1 MACNKFF
8 VVWLLLST
16 STIGKCKPLSKLSRT
31 FLQKSIN
38 LRYHIRR
45 VEGNNSNLNSFVLVC
60 GSNVQGSKT
69 LDWEENGNCS
79 CKPDFNGLKCDSCTE
94 EYTKFPNHQGIPEVA
109 ALIVGGFDGFNELKT
124 AEFIPQIGTSKK
136 CSLPSLRTGIALQP
150 SLIQTSDEIL
160 LCGEAT
166 WDDKPYPLCPLFK
179 RLCSVRLS
187 KSYASK
193 VFKCLELKDNQW
205 QEHSQL
211 KNKRGWSSAVTMPG
225 GVYIFGGW
233 GKSKTTWEWLPSG
246 TNQWRSGNSGIPGG
260 FSSGCAVQINDKD
273 ILLIGGDGTRKRVL
287 KFNTTA
293 QEFTSLG
300 DVLIQGR
307 YHHACTR
314 MEDKIVI
321 AGGYGSG
328 NYLKSTEIINIHDL
342 TASHP
347 AGNLVQ
353 KRGRHGLTVVYVD
366 RKPTILAVGGSD
378 GQHSFLDSIEMWN
391 ATTDTWTKTS
401 MKLTEP
407 KSSFGILALPT
418 RSVCS

>member
-1 MACNKFF
+1 M
-8 VVWLLLST
+8 
-16 STIGKCKPLSKLSRT
+16 
-31 FLQKSIN
+31 
-38 LRYHIRR
+38 
-45 VEGNNSNLNSFVLVC
+45 
-60 GSNVQGSKT
+60 QGSKI
-69 LDWEENGNCS
+69 LDCEENGNCS
-79 CKPDFNGLKCDSCTE
+79 CKPDLNGLKCDSCTE
-94 EYTKFPNHQGIPEVA
+94 DYTGFPIHQGIPEVA
-109 ALIVGGFDGFNELKT
+109 GIIVGGFDGFNELKN
-124 AEFIPQIGTSKK
+124 AEFIPPIAGASKK
-136 CSLPSLRTGIALQP
+136 CSLPSLPTGISLQP
-150 SLIQTSDEIL
+150 SLIQTSNEIL
-160 LCGEAT
+160 LCGET
-166 WDDKPYPLCPLFK
+166 KDVKPYPLCPLSK
-179 RLCSVRLS
+179 RLCSLRLS
-187 KSYASK
+187 ESMASSEH
-193 VFKCLELKDNQW
+193 KCLELKNNQW
-205 QEHSQL
+205 KEHSLL
-211 KNKRGWSSAVTMPG
+211 KHQRGWSSAVSMPE

-233 GKSKTTWEWLPSG
+233 GKSKTNWEWLPSG
-246 TNQWRSGNSGIPGG
+246 TNQWKSGNIGIPGG
-260 FSSGCAVQINDKD
+260 FSSGCAIQINDND

-391 ATTDTWTKTS
+391 ATTDTWTMTS
-401 MKLTEP
+401 MNLTEP
-407 KSSFGILALPT
+407 KSSFGIIALPT